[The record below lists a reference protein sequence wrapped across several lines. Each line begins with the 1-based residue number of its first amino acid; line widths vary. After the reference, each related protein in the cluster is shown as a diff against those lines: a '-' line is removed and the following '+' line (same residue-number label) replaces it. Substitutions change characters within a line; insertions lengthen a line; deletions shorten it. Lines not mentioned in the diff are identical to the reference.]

1 MQRKKLA
8 RFTAVA
14 LAAIMTL
21 GCAVTSLASNA
32 TPATSGSLSGNGTNE
47 GHLNREVVDV
57 MLPTVSEGSTM
68 FAYTMDLERLI
79 QETDGAKYG
88 SATFPAEDV
97 DTGVYFNVSGN
108 YANTSDA
115 LKVTNRSSVS
125 INLTV
130 DVEVSEEA
138 TDVALVS
145 SNSFTGDDAQ
155 LYLALKIGTDETPI
169 VAGEKVSNTVSI
181 DGIPSNFEVAVV
193 SGDYVYQPIA
203 SPAAW
208 KTASFCLT
216 GAASEASAEGL
227 TAPTLTV
234 TWRYEDPS
242 GAAGTANVL
251 RSNGTAYLALKGVGN
266 ASFETNATSVVVNGV
281 DVSEKASLIY
291 GYVAVKASDLSA
303 AGISVATGST
313 LNVKYT
319 VDGTQYTA
327 SYTVE

>member
-21 GCAVTSLASNA
+21 GSAITALASD
-32 TPATSGSLSGNGTNE
+32 ATSGSATGEGTNE

-57 MLPTVSEGSTM
+57 VLPTVSADSTM

-108 YANTSDA
+108 YANTSDT

-130 DVEVSEEA
+130 EVEASEEA
-138 TDVALVS
+138 TDVELVS

-155 LYLALKIGTDETPI
+155 LYLALQIGTDLTPV

-181 DGIPSNFEVAVV
+181 DGIPSNFEVGVI
-193 SGDYVYQPIA
+193 SGNYVYQPIA

-242 GAAGTANVL
+242 GAVGTANVL
-251 RSNGTAYLALKGVGN
+251 RSNNISYLALKGIGN

-291 GYVAVKASDLSA
+291 GYVAVKANDLSA
-303 AGISVATGST
+303 AGISLASGST
-313 LNVKYT
+313 LNVTYT
-319 VDGTQYTA
+319 VDGVNYKA
-327 SYTVE
+327 SYTVGQ